1 MIHQWSLRASA
12 GYYDQHFQKLSNIP
26 QAAVMTPYQPLWA
39 PNGCCIMIPHWLPW
53 APTH

>member
-1 MIHQWSLRASA
+1 MIPQWSLRASA

-39 PNGCCIMIPHWLPW
+39 PNGCCIMIPHWLL
-53 APTH
+53 